1 MSNET
6 FEIVSSEN
14 ETLELGSKHLC
25 DLTQGFSF
33 ILQSILG
40 VLAFST
46 LLSKLFNSDY
56 KQCVR

>member
-1 MSNET
+1 MASET
-6 FEIVSSEN
+6 VEFTPSTNVSID
-14 ETLELGSKHLC
+14 LDSKQLC

-46 LLSKLFNSDY
+46 LLSE
-56 KQCVR
+56 